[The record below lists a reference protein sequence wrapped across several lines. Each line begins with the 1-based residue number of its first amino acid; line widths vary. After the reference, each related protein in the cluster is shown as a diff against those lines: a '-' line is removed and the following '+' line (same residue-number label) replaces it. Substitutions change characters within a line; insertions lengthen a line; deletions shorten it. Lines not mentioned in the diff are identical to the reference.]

1 MGALVL
7 GIEPEK
13 HPVLFHRKALGE
25 SLSPSAGKDF
35 LEAAFRFFNHCFF
48 KGVHILFIGGTLK
61 KHEAK
66 KILKTEIYIPILRL
80 C

>member
-13 HPVLFHRKALGE
+13 HLVLFNRKAFLKFP
-25 SLSPSAGKDF
+25 SPAAGKDS
-35 LEAAFRFFNHCFF
+35 LEADSRLFNHCFLES
-48 KGVHILFIGGTLK
+48 VHNISIGGFLK

-66 KILKTEIYIPILRL
+66 KRAGTAGRQSRE
-80 C
+80 